1 MVRNRVTNKN
11 MQPKLAA
18 TQGMLNILRSKTEQ
32 DSKRL
37 QQKKMGN
44 DKSVKKA
51 IGTEKLLESAQQGGH
66 SKRKG
71 PKKLPKVAKGA
82 NKSKKPNKHVKK
94 QLNKT
99 RNILDTKSP
108 QKEKAEED
116 CLSIRDFCKA
126 LMQGIDGEV
135 SQNEMKSHTTKSS
148 SSV

>member
-11 MQPKLAA
+11 MQPKLAM

-66 SKRKG
+66 SKQ
-71 PKKLPKVAKGA
+71 KGA
-82 NKSKKPNKHVKK
+82 KK
-94 QLNKT
+94 
-99 RNILDTKSP
+99 
-108 QKEKAEED
+108 
-116 CLSIRDFCKA
+116 FC
-126 LMQGIDGEV
+126 
-135 SQNEMKSHTTKSS
+135 
-148 SSV
+148 

>member
-1 MVRNRVTNKN
+1 M
-11 MQPKLAA
+11 
-18 TQGMLNILRSKTEQ
+18 TQGMLNVLRRKTEQLAMSTQ

-71 PKKLPKVAKGA
+71 VKKLPKGA
-82 NKSKKPNKHVKK
+82 NKSKKANKHVKK